1 MSYNSAETSLA
12 LQCLRAPV
20 DLHAPN
26 GSPATINAM
35 RLKYRTY
42 YVEYNVNDGAVM
54 LPRMFVDDFGHQ
66 IPRYVYLIDAKQN
79 QFEILV
85 DKLHGDIYFTR
96 GWTAIRN
103 FYDIRIGAWL
113 LLMYTGGANF
123 GLIVEDR
130 LHSLITPPT
139 FNPPIKFQLYKPN
152 DPSHFNPNPEQLNDI
167 LYYSHRPSFFTIP
180 HIKNLTHYD
189 ISSGFLMLPSE
200 EFGDDI
206 FSQQTTSIKLVDE
219 CANVWD
225 CYLIQV
231 TFPFKY
237 CNIGGQWSSLVAARR
252 LKIGDAVKFGVEARG
267 HNEVLYLTLKI

>member
-1 MSYNSAETSLA
+1 
-12 LQCLRAPV
+12 
-20 DLHAPN
+20 
-26 GSPATINAM
+26 
-35 RLKYRTY
+35 
-42 YVEYNVNDGAVM
+42 
-54 LPRMFVDDFGHQ
+54 MFVDDFGHQ
-66 IPRYVYLIDAKQN
+66 IPRYVYLIDSKQN

-189 ISSGFLMLPSE
+189 ISSGFLVRCLLFFFFHILIKHMY
-200 EFGDDI
+200 
-206 FSQQTTSIKLVDE
+206 FS
-219 CANVWD
+219 N
-225 CYLIQV
+225 
-231 TFPFKY
+231 
-237 CNIGGQWSSLVAARR
+237 
-252 LKIGDAVKFGVEARG
+252 
-267 HNEVLYLTLKI
+267 